1 MDWLTVRG
9 ISKLEKEKYTV
20 KNIHFTQQPSQ
31 RIAIAGETGSGKTT
45 LLKMIAGLVQPD
57 AGEIIFEN
65 KRVEGP
71 FEKLLPGHPAIA
83 YLSQHFELRNNYR
96 VEEELESKNKL
107 PEEDAYNLY
116 RLCCIEHLL
125 KRKTDQLSG
134 GERQRIALARILTT
148 SPKLLLLDEPF
159 SNLDAVHKGIIKSV
173 ISDLEEQLKITCT
186 MVLHDAM
193 DILPWADTILVMQDG
208 EIIQQGTP
216 QQIYYQPVNEYCAGL
231 FGEYNVIG
239 RQYIRDMIGNPSMTM
254 KKDLLVVRPE
264 QVKISPIEKMGAPA
278 VVTDVL
284 FCGSFYMVDVM
295 MADQPVRIK
304 TTHNHFAKGENVRL
318 SLRTSHFASNY

>member
-9 ISKLEKEKYTV
+9 LSKLEKGNYTV
-20 KNIHFTQQPSQ
+20 KDISFTQQPSQ

-45 LLKMIAGLVQPD
+45 LLKMMAGLAQPD
-57 AGEIIFEN
+57 AGEVIFEN

-71 FEKLLPGHPAIA
+71 FEKLLPGHPAIG

-107 PEEDAYNLY
+107 PEEEAYKLY
-116 RLCCIEHLL
+116 RLCRIEHLL

-173 ISDLEEQLKITCT
+173 INDLEQHLQLTCT
-186 MVLHDAM
+186 MVLHDPL
-193 DILPWADTILVMQDG
+193 DILPWADTILVMQHG
-208 EIIQQGTP
+208 KIIQQGTP
-216 QQIYYQPVNEYCAGL
+216 EQIYNQPVNEYCAGL
-231 FGEYNVIG
+231 FGEYNLL
-239 RQYIRDMIGNPSMTM
+239 N
-254 KKDLLVVRPE
+254 KKNMEELDTPAVPFNRAELIVRPE
-264 QVKISPIEKMGAPA
+264 QLRISDKDENGINAMIKE
-278 VVTDVL
+278 VL
-284 FCGSFYMVDVM
+284 FWGSFYTLDVVTG
-295 MADQPVRIK
+295 DQQLRIK
-304 TTHNHFAKGENVRL
+304 TNYNHFTVGDNVRI
-318 SLRTSHFASNY
+318 SLAGAAAEKIK